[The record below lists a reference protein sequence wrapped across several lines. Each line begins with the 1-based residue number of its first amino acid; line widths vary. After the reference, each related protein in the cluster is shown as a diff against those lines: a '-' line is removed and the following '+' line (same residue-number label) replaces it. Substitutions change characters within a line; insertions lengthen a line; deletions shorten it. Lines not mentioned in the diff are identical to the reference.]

1 MPLSLGTVRSFKQ
14 VPTDLRDWG
23 KWLAEAFQAGLTGSL
38 STAQIEDLAVTTAK
52 IAADAVTFA
61 KMQNVATDTLLGRA
75 TAGTGD
81 IETVTCTSAGRA
93 LIDDANAA
101 AQRTTLGLGT
111 SATVDTGTS
120 GATVPLLNAANTHA
134 SAKCTLFAIG
144 SATPS
149 ATQAANADTS
159 GATLGDLE
167 TEVNQLKAVLRT
179 FGLIAP

>member
-23 KWLAEAFQAGLTGSL
+23 KWLAEAFQDALIGSVD
-38 STAQIEDLAVTTAK
+38 TAQIT
-52 IAADAVTFA
+52 ADAVTFA
-61 KMQNVATDTLLGRA
+61 KMQNVATDTLMGRA